1 VPSSVFHGVQDL
13 VEHWVRRA
21 PDVCAVRDPATA
33 RELSYAQL
41 WRRSGRLAVELTE
54 AGVLPGEVV
63 GIALGRSVDL
73 VVAMLGIVR
82 AGAVYLPLDD
92 HAPTQR
98 QADMLRDSAARAVVF
113 PADAAF
119 AAGWSRGVLP
129 DGARAVAAPQQ
140 DPTGEEP
147 PLPAGGGGDDPVYVM
162 YTSGSTGRP
171 KGVVVPHRAVIRLVV
186 EPNYCTSRPGD
197 RFANGSNPAFD
208 ASTFEVWGAMA
219 AGATVVVFPAITEV
233 GIEDWEVLV
242 RRERITMMFLTT
254 SLFHTVARERPDA
267 FGSLDSLIVGG
278 EQLEPTAVRR
288 VLEAGPPGRL
298 LNGYGP
304 TETTTF
310 AAYYECTPD
319 SIAGRERIPIGFPLQ
334 NTGLHVLDGES
345 RPVPVGATGELCISG
360 PGVALGYQNR
370 PDLTA
375 QRFVAHAGHGVVYRT
390 GDLARQQ
397 PDGAFE
403 VLGRSDRQV
412 KLRGFRIELE
422 EVERALTAT
431 GLVDAAFV
439 EKVGE
444 GPSAVLVGFV
454 LPASGAVSGSAAGDD
469 PAGEPNGGLP
479 GELSR
484 QLGRQLPSYMVP
496 GRWLVLDRV
505 PLGPTGKTDRSRLVA
520 FLDAPVRGDGATAAA
535 QPAASRDI
543 RPVGGP
549 DSVGEELR
557 ALWRDVLGIR
567 SVSDQDG
574 FIELGGNSIT
584 AVQLVT
590 RIEQQFAVQ
599 VEPAEILL
607 AGSLSELTGHLHA
620 LIGDDAVSAAR

>member
-1 VPSSVFHGVQDL
+1 VHDL
-13 VEHWVRRA
+13 VEQWVRRT

-33 RELSYAQL
+33 QELSYAQL
-41 WRRSGRLAVELTE
+41 WRRSGRLAVELSE
-54 AGVLPGEVV
+54 AGVQPRQVV
-63 GIALGRSVDL
+63 GIGLGRSVDL

-92 HAPTQR
+92 RAPAER
-98 QADMLRDSAARAVVF
+98 QADMLRDSAVGVVVL
-113 PADAAF
+113 PAPG
-119 AAGWSRGVLP
+119 AGSSSGVLP
-129 DGARAVAAPQQ
+129 DGARAVAAPQG
-140 DPTGEEP
+140 DSAVEEP
-147 PLPAGGGGDDPVYVM
+147 PMAVGVGGDDPVYVM

-186 EPNYCTSRPGD
+186 EPNYCFPAPDD
-197 RFANGSNPAFD
+197 RFANCSNPAFD
-208 ASTFEVWGAMA
+208 ASTFEIWGALA

-242 RRERITMMFLTT
+242 RRERITTMFLTT
-254 SLFHTVARERPDA
+254 SLFHTVARERPGA
-267 FGSLDSLIVGG
+267 FGSLATLIVGG
-278 EQLEPTAVRR
+278 EQLELAAVRR

-298 LNGYGP
+298 VNGYGP

-310 AAYYECTPD
+310 AAYYDCTPD
-319 SIAGRERIPIGFPLQ
+319 SIAGQERIPIGFPLQ
-334 NTGLHVLDGES
+334 DTGLHVLDEAS
-345 RPVPVGATGELCISG
+345 RPVPVGAIGELCISG

-370 PDLTA
+370 PELTA
-375 QRFVAHAGHGVVYRT
+375 QRFVAQAEHGVVYRT

-397 PDGAFE
+397 PNGAFE

-454 LPASGAVSGSAAGDD
+454 LPAADVASGAATGND
-469 PAGEPNGGLP
+469 PARDPNDGLF

-484 QLGRQLPSYMVP
+484 RLARHLPPYMVP

-505 PLGPTGKTDRSRLVA
+505 PLGSTGKMDRSQLVA
-520 FLDAPVRGDGATAAA
+520 LLDAPVQDDSATAAG
-535 QPAASRDI
+535 PAAVPSDV
-543 RPVGGP
+543 RPLGGP
-549 DSVGEELR
+549 DLLGDELR
-557 ALWRDVLGIR
+557 TMWRDVLGIS
-567 SVSDQDG
+567 SVSDQHG

-584 AVQLVT
+584 AVQLGA
-590 RIEQQFAVQ
+590 RIEQRFAVQ
-599 VEPAEILL
+599 VEPHEILL
-607 AGSLSELTGHLHA
+607 ASSLSELGRHLHA
-620 LIGDDAVSAAR
+620 LIAHEAASAAR